1 MATTAEVLELPVC
14 DFGCGE
20 SAHFDA
26 KTVHG
31 PWAFMCVAH
40 YNEHGHGSLGLGLG
54 QRIYVN
60 YAK

>member
-1 MATTAEVLELPVC
+1 MSTVAKVSVLPVC

-31 PWAFMCVAH
+31 PWAHMCVAH
-40 YNEHGHGSLGLGLG
+40 FNEHGVGRLGLGLG
-54 QRIYVN
+54 QRIYVD
-60 YAK
+60 YSK